1 MMEQNVQRGRRPRQE
16 STGEAV
22 APELAAKEFVVKQ
35 KKSDNSKRAYIYTI
49 EKGGGIY
56 FSLPQ
61 NALTVYDE
69 SKNTVR
75 SIRYC
80 PNEPSIFVDEQ
91 SANAVREHV
100 VFRKGLLAVP
110 HTQPNLIAY
119 LNAHPSNVA
128 NGGNLFR
135 LMDDTKKAE
144 VEVDMEFK
152 IHEAIGLIREKSIAD
167 LLPVAIYLG
176 INIDQDNM
184 GIKREL
190 LMEAKNNPTGFVK
203 MFDNPAVRTRS
214 AIMQASDFQI
224 LDNRSDGMYWFDSGR
239 LIVSTPAGMDS
250 VDVMTRF
257 CLTEKGA
264 PVYEQILERLE
275 SIA

>member
-1 MMEQNVQRGRRPRQE
+1 MEQNVQRGRRPRTE
-16 STGEAV
+16 STEIV
-22 APELAAKEFVVKQ
+22 APEVEAKSFVARQ
-35 KKSDNSKRAYIYTI
+35 KKGDDNKKTYIYTI

-61 NALTVYDE
+61 NAVTVYDE

-91 SANAVREHV
+91 SPNAVREHV

-110 HTQPNLIAY
+110 YTQPNLVAY

-128 NGGNLFR
+128 NGGVLFR
-135 LMDDTKKAE
+135 LMDDQKKAE
-144 VEVDMEFK
+144 VEVDVEFK
-152 IHEAIGLIREKSIAD
+152 IHEAVGLIREKSISE

-176 INIDQDNM
+176 ININQENM

-190 LMEAKNNPTGFVK
+190 LLEAKTNPTEFIK
-203 MFDNPAVRTRS
+203 MFDNPAVKTRS
-214 AIMQASDFQI
+214 AIMQACDFQI
-224 LDNRSDGMYWFDSGR
+224 LDNRSDGMYWFDSAR

-257 CLTEKGA
+257 CLTEKGS

-275 SIA
+275 AVA